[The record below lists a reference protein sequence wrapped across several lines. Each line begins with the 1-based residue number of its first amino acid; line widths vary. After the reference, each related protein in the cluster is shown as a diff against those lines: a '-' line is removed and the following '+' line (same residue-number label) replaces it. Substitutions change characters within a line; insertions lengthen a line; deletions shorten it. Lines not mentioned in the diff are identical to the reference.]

1 MAARISIMNPIYLA
15 LGFSV
20 CDFFYT
26 IWVKRL
32 LDDKYR
38 PFDIIRFWMIFT
50 GLASLVAL
58 FFMGIHIHSNLF
70 YVGLIGFAFTTILG
84 HYFQVKA
91 IEKLPLS
98 IVSPLGALFPV
109 LMIIVAVFTL
119 GEIPSLIGL
128 IGILIVVAGSYTLTL
143 KSTNHLMEPLIFLFK
158 NKKVWLKHFANISW
172 AFAAVFLK
180 IALTN
185 AEIFSG
191 MFILSAVVGF
201 VALTS
206 FWIYAPQKNLFRC
219 KTLLFGI
226 GFIRLFQNIFQWM
239 LLTVVLLGYGVAFT
253 NLSLIFLAIA
263 GKFYF
268 KEKQGWERIIS
279 VLVMYVGIQLILLYG

>member
-1 MAARISIMNPIYLA
+1 MEPIILA

-20 CDFFYT
+20 SDFFYT
-26 IWVKRL
+26 IWVKKL
-32 LDDKYR
+32 LDKKYK
-38 PFDIIRFWMIFT
+38 PFDIIRFWMVFT
-50 GLASLVAL
+50 GLLSLIAL
-58 FFMGIHIHSNLF
+58 FFVGVHTHSNLF
-70 YVGLIGFAFTTILG
+70 YVGLIGFTFTTILG

-91 IEKLPLS
+91 LDNLPLS

-109 LMIIVAVFTL
+109 LMIIVAVLTL
-119 GEIPSLIGL
+119 GEIPSLMGFIGV
-128 IGILIVVAGSYTLTL
+128 LIVVAGSYTLTL
-143 KSTNHLMEPLIFLFK
+143 KSTNNLIEPLIFLFK

-185 AEIFSG
+185 AELFSG
-191 MFILSAVVGF
+191 MFMLSAAVGVVSL
-201 VALTS
+201 AS
-206 FWIYAPQKNLFRC
+206 FRISAPQKNLFRC

-226 GFIRLFQNIFQWM
+226 GFIRLFQNIFQWI

-253 NLSLIFLAIA
+253 SLSLIFLAIA

-268 KEKQGWERIIS
+268 KEKQSWERIIS
-279 VLVMYVGIQLILLYG
+279 ALVMYAGIQLILIYG